1 MSKQTDKPKIR
12 CAIYTR
18 KSTGENL
25 DMDFNT
31 LDAQREAC
39 ELYIRSQANQ
49 GWSVVEDH
57 YDDGGF
63 TGANMDRPALQRLMD
78 DIETGKVNCVVVY
91 KVDRLS
97 RSLLDF
103 ARLIELFDTKGVS
116 FVSTTQ
122 QFNTSQS
129 LGRLVLNI
137 LLSFAQ
143 FEREMISER
152 TRDKMSAAR
161 RRGKWIGGP
170 PVLGYR
176 VDRDRRRLEVIP
188 EEAEQVRVIFKL
200 YLRLRSIS
208 AVARQLDQM
217 GWHTKQYVTK
227 NGRKSGGNRW
237 KSSTVHRLL
246 RNKIYIGKVTYKDK
260 VYNGEQEAIVE
271 DDVFDKV
278 QNLLALKACGRGKR
292 KGRNPEY
299 ILTGLLK
306 CRCGESMTT
315 SSGRSRNGNDYRYYT
330 CRKRIAKGKEA
341 CDHPR
346 IAAAEIEPII
356 LDRVRHIC
364 SDEAL
369 RKNITTRLDKGK
381 TAIAEELG
389 QQRGQIQTRIDTL
402 NREAR
407 SLLDVIKKSG
417 GKGSRTITNRL
428 GELEV
433 EMDSLRQEAG
443 RIDDQLR
450 GLSENAGRVATAI
463 DLLDSF
469 DDLWDALIPEE
480 RVDLLHLLIDHID
493 VDEPRGKLEIHFHD
507 LAAPFPEIQEN
518 QEVRP

>member
-1 MSKQTDKPKIR
+1 MSKNTDTPQIR

-39 ELYIRSQANQ
+39 ELYIRSQESQ

-63 TGANMDRPALQRLMD
+63 TGANMERPALQRLMD
-78 DIETGKVNCVVVY
+78 DIESGKVNCVVVY

-103 ARLIELFDTKGVS
+103 ARLIELFDSKGVS

-161 RRGKWIGGP
+161 RKGKWIGGP

-176 VDRDRRRLEVIP
+176 VDRERRRLEVIP
-188 EEAEQVRVIFKL
+188 EEADQVRVIFKL
-200 YLRLRSIS
+200 YLKMRSIS
-208 AVARQLDQM
+208 AVAKQLDQM
-217 GWHTKQYVTK
+217 NWRTKQFTTK
-227 NGRKSGGNRW
+227 DGRETGGNSW
-237 KSSTVHRLL
+237 KTNAVHRLL
-246 RNKIYIGKVTYKDK
+246 RNKIYIGKVTYKDE
-260 VYNGEQEAIVE
+260 VYEGEQEAIV
-271 DDVFDKV
+271 DGDVFDKV
-278 QNLLALKACGRGKR
+278 QNLLTAKTCGRGER
-292 KGRNPEY
+292 NGRNPEY
-299 ILTGLLK
+299 ILTGLLR

-315 SSGRSRNGNDYRYYT
+315 STGRSRNGNDYRYYV
-330 CRKRIAKGKEA
+330 CRNRIAKGPKA

-346 IAAAEIEPII
+346 VASAEVEPLI
-356 LDRVRHIC
+356 LERVRDIC
-364 SDEAL
+364 ADESL
-369 RKNITTRLDKGK
+369 RDEISLRLDKGK
-381 TAIAEELG
+381 STMAEELG
-389 QQRGQIQTRIDTL
+389 QQRVQVQTRIDTL

-407 SLLDVIKKSG
+407 SLLNVIKKSG
-417 GKGSRTITNRL
+417 GKGSRTITERL
-428 GELEV
+428 GELES
-433 EMDSLRQEAG
+433 EMDKFRQEAG
-443 RIDDQLR
+443 RLDDQIR
-450 GLSENAGRVATAI
+450 GLTESVGRVATAI
-463 DLLDSF
+463 ELLDSF
-469 DDLWDALIPEE
+469 DDLWDVLIPEE
-480 RVDLLHLLIDHID
+480 RVELLRLLIDHID
-493 VDEPRGKLEIHFHD
+493 VDEPAGKLDLHLHD
-507 LAAPFPEIQEN
+507 LAAPFPPIQDAAGA
-518 QEVRP
+518 QS